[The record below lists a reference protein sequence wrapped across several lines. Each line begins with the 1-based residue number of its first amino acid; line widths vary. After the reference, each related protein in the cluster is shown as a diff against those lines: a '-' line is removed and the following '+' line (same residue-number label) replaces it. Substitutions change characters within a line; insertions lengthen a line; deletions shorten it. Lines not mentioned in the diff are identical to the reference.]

1 MQPFNIQLEHLNIH
15 GLKTG
20 SGDEVVIALHG
31 WLDNSGSFMPML
43 AQQQPAQTWYC
54 LDFAGHGLT
63 SWRSPDAHYYFVDYI
78 DDVFQFI
85 NALGVKKVHL
95 VGHSMGAMVAGLFA
109 SCFSDY
115 VKSVTFIEGIG
126 CVTTP
131 SAEVCQ
137 QLKSAVL
144 NRARVKTKKTRVYQ
158 SKQHIYAARAQTSDL
173 TDAHI
178 STLMARNIT
187 AVEGGFALTTDPKLK
202 NHSGFRFDE
211 AQCIAAIKDLI
222 APCQLII
229 GNQGYQFV
237 TDNLKKYANYYN
249 NLRVARVEGGHHC
262 HMQSSK
268 HCFEQVQSFIVQNSG
283 C

>member
-43 AQQQPAQTWYC
+43 AQQQSAQTWYC

-158 SKQHIYAARAQTSDL
+158 SKQQIYAARAQTSDL

-249 NLRVARVEGGHHC
+249 NLSVARVEGGHHC

-283 C
+283 G